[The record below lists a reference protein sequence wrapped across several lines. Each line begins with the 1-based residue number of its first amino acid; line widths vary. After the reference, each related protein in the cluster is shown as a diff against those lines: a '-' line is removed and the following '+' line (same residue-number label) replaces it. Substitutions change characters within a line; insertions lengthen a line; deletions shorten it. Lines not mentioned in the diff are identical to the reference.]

1 VSWGLLR
8 VQWHGWDHPEVLLSL
23 VYRLVRCLIGPLAVL
38 VRSDLVG
45 AEKNAVTVPDLD
57 LDLDLDL
64 RVRVLAC

>member
-8 VQWHGWDHPEVLLSL
+8 VQGHGWDHPEVLLSL

-38 VRSDLVG
+38 IRSDLVG
-45 AEKNAVTVPDLD
+45 AEKNAVTVTVP
-57 LDLDLDL
+57 DLDLDL